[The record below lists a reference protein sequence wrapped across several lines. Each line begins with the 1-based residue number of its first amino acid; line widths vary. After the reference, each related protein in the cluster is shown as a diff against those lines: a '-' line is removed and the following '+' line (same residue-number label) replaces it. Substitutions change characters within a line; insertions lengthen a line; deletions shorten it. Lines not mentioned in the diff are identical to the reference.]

1 MSDTVLAHFDPHKPL
16 KLSCNASP
24 DGIGVMLLH
33 VMSDGTER
41 PIALVSHSLS
51 TEEKN
56 YAQIDRETL
65 SLVWGV
71 KWFNHYL
78 HGNKFTLVTD
88 HQLLVSIF
96 NPQKGVS
103 LTAAAR
109 MQRWVFFFFFWED
122 IDTRLNSKEH
132 ANMLTLMGCHVYHW
146 MGVIQRQRKK
156 SESTPVDFFF
166 FTFTQLES
174 CPVTEAM
181 IRRETRRD
189 PTLSYVYSA
198 IQSCWN
204 TEQRIQFTEFY
215 QCHDKLSLDE
225 GCIMWWLRVV
235 VPPMLRTQ
243 VLEELH
249 VGHLGV
255 VTC

>member
-1 MSDTVLAHFDPHKPL
+1 MG
-16 KLSCNASP
+16 CEM
-24 DGIGVMLLH
+24 IQ
-33 VMSDGTER
+33 
-41 PIALVSHSLS
+41 SLS
-51 TEEKN
+51 AWK
-56 YAQIDRETL
+56 QI
-65 SLVWGV
+65 
-71 KWFNHYL
+71 YL
-78 HGNKFTLVTD
+78 GYRPSAVGFHLQSSERSFTDSSSSDAKV
-88 HQLLVSIF
+88 
-96 NPQKGVS
+96 G
-103 LTAAAR
+103 
-109 MQRWVFFFFFWED
+109 FFFFFWED

-225 GCIMWWLRVV
+225 GCIMW
-235 VPPMLRTQ
+235 
-243 VLEELH
+243 
-249 VGHLGV
+249 
-255 VTC
+255 

>member
-166 FTFTQLES
+166 FYIYSTWELSCYRSNDSERNQERSDIVLCIFSYTVLLEYRAEDS
-174 CPVTEAM
+174 VHG
-181 IRRETRRD
+181 I
-189 PTLSYVYSA
+189 LS
-198 IQSCWN
+198 
-204 TEQRIQFTEFY
+204 
-215 QCHDKLSLDE
+215 
-225 GCIMWWLRVV
+225 
-235 VPPMLRTQ
+235 VPW
-243 VLEELH
+243 
-249 VGHLGV
+249 
-255 VTC
+255 